1 MKIRK
6 KITLWISGTSL
17 LSTIVFSSI
26 IFWEMTEEPFK
37 LIDKEIQ
44 YMAEAL
50 TDRIKDT
57 KLLGTDL
64 NLSSMPYNPD
74 HYWIMAKDGK
84 GKVVYQSRLT
94 EFTDLADDSSGF
106 SEKIVYV
113 AEKHI
118 PRSKIWLKQDAK
130 DDVMFRVMVIP
141 KKIDGHDLEIRI
153 AKPIEDLEEELIS
166 LAVRVSTSLLL
177 CALVIFIVSYVLAGR
192 ILRPVSAIIRQ
203 SQEISEKSLDKRI
216 PLGKNRDELYE
227 LSVALNKMFDRIQH
241 SFNRQREFIGNASH
255 ELKSPITLLMLA
267 QEDLLMSGNLSPDAE
282 DGLIK
287 QLQTS
292 RRMSHLVKN
301 LLDLSRMEQQE
312 TLYFDQVALD
322 ELINRVLDDYV
333 DVIEEKQIRVQ
344 TRMAESYLIRGD
356 YEKLFR
362 LFVNLID
369 NAIRYNLAS
378 RGTIEI
384 EMERIKSGV
393 RIDILNSGPNIPEQ
407 DIPHLFEQFYRVEK
421 SRTQTLGGSG
431 LGLAIAKKIVSLHN
445 GTITIGNALDQR
457 VRTTLFLP
465 ENNYPTHF

>member
-1 MKIRK
+1 
-6 KITLWISGTSL
+6 
-17 LSTIVFSSI
+17 
-26 IFWEMTEEPFK
+26 
-37 LIDKEIQ
+37 
-44 YMAEAL
+44 
-50 TDRIKDT
+50 
-57 KLLGTDL
+57 
-64 NLSSMPYNPD
+64 
-74 HYWIMAKDGK
+74 
-84 GKVVYQSRLT
+84 
-94 EFTDLADDSSGF
+94 
-106 SEKIVYV
+106 
-113 AEKHI
+113 
-118 PRSKIWLKQDAK
+118 
-130 DDVMFRVMVIP
+130 
-141 KKIDGHDLEIRI
+141 
-153 AKPIEDLEEELIS
+153 
-166 LAVRVSTSLLL
+166 
-177 CALVIFIVSYVLAGR
+177 
-192 ILRPVSAIIRQ
+192 
-203 SQEISEKSLDKRI
+203 
-216 PLGKNRDELYE
+216 
-227 LSVALNKMFDRIQH
+227 
-241 SFNRQREFIGNASH
+241 
-255 ELKSPITLLMLA
+255 MLA